1 MANASFTR
9 RSIMS
14 AMAVAPIAISA
25 PAAAVVAPANADLI
39 AQLDAV
45 DDMSRRLEA
54 DPAATEAQWAEWD
67 KRQSR
72 IYEKVAALPATAEN
86 VPAKLRALK
95 SIYRDEVIFGDAED
109 GSTDVML
116 SRQIVRAL
124 AG

>member
-14 AMAVAPIAISA
+14 AMAIAPIAISA

-54 DPAATEAQWAEWD
+54 DPSATEAQWAEWD

-72 IYEKVAALPATAEN
+72 IYEKVAALPSTAEN